1 MLRRVQYV
9 PERATKLIF
18 ASSQEAM
25 VLSVGREPCVPITDS
40 QILSAAT
47 SQPITQESDEEELQ
61 QSPRSLSSPIPRRR
75 KALASRKKRQRD
87 ADPVTDRPTKRQQP
101 SRRGGISST
110 GPTTQSA
117 DLDQIKKTSDT
128 PYFVES
134 EEEHER
140 DDDAFGDDI
149 GLSEG
154 DRDAGA
160 AGVDVG
166 GAGIDLPRLR
176 QMLEPKLRSLHPS
189 VRAEVQAKLQKYD
202 DDISRETAKIAAA
215 HRAIKKKQIELVDK
229 IGKLL
234 EQHSQPPLSPEPSNP
249 HSGSEESD
257 ESCTGGHTDQVQHD
271 TRKDDNTL
279 VHTEEVVQGD
289 QVLNDTPLEA
299 DKIDDNCRVVSLD
312 TSTMNPIA
320 HLSDNVTLEL
330 ETFERGVVPRKKRSE
345 KVFVPDCDNAHH
357 DSEKDQGDERFVNNL
372 FNFDDAG
379 NVPTEH
385 SLEDVACDRQAHEI
399 TIGQA
404 GPNIIFSN
412 LGRTM
417 DDNIGSLD
425 LPGHAEKLFL
435 EDPANQ
441 NNPIDHIIETFEK
454 DHVYIDSVAVD
465 ADTNH
470 SDPISSPSSIK
481 KTILI
486 PVIDRGHY
494 SLYAV
499 NFEASRVDV
508 LDTLDY
514 DNAGTTW
521 LYRHGESGATVIT
534 RLNALLQKKSKGA
547 LKKFGNFRLTKFS
560 YDVVNPEKSA
570 ELRAEYLYYLLFHP
584 SNKAEI
590 PEDLSRYPDHRL
602 PILNAHCHPHDINPE
617 IVPRVGM
624 VFSSEEQA
632 KLFYKR
638 YAREAGFPMKL
649 SRTKKSVR
657 EICCSRIG
665 KGEYYLGDEE
675 ERQRNNTS
683 KKSGCKAYIKLHR
696 DRDETGAIS
705 RNDLRL
711 SGSDG
716 TTHSLRT
723 TELLTEAMGV
733 VRAAA
738 MSSVGRDRAMD
749 VLRELRKQ
757 LEALPPDL
765 GPQAAPRPNLTTNCR
780 VVSLDTSTMNPIAH
794 LSDNVTLELETF
806 ERGVVPRKKRS
817 EKVFVPDCDNAHH
830 DSEKDQGDERF
841 VNNLFNFDDAGNVPT
856 EHSLED
862 VACDRQAH
870 EITIGQYTGGFRAVQ
885 KIPYSRRNQKRS
897 KDVDPNLLVD
907 SGVKRTTRAPQKLSS
922 PIKIGYMRT
931 SPGAEVSLRLRNMLC
946 DPHSAYKN
954 LTLMEYTMVNIDGD
968 CIMRSFPDFQETDNS
983 VMEAFVNCIWD
994 DDKNYRPELVKER
1007 LILHPQLAV
1016 CANVEN
1022 CGSQHN
1028 PDAVFSE
1035 ESLDTAF
1042 DLYMTNDI
1050 AWRSIKLIL
1059 IPVIDRGHYSLYAVN
1074 FEASRVD
1081 VLDTLDYDNAGT
1093 TWLYRHGES
1102 GATVITRLN
1111 ALLQKKS
1118 KGALKKFG
1126 NFRLTK
1132 FSCPTMEKSAEL
1144 RAEYLYYLLFHPSNK
1159 AEIPEDLSPVH
1170 SSHVVSS
1177 EATKGMETPSSRVRF
1192 AAMVSNQAPDS
1203 PEYYTVPCSAPDLSP
1218 RVSPP
1223 PTTAAPGLTRQ
1234 DEDSSIAAALRIVYP
1249 RTEHRLCRND
1259 LRLSGSDGT
1268 THSLRTTELLTEA
1281 MGVVRVAAMSSVGRD
1296 RAMDVL
1302 RELHKQLEALPPD
1315 LGPQAAPRP
1324 NVHTSFAEPHF
1335 EPQQPLSPSRH
1346 PCAGVDSY
1354 TQDVTNQEA
1363 SSIIP
1368 AQPYSIPVLISSQA
1382 PPRSRNKGGSVPIG
1396 VEVQIGAQGPKKC
1409 TQRCLKCGLKAGHNS
1424 ATCPND
1430 PKNTERYDRAKNP
1443 VKQKRGQP
1451 AGSGAMKF
1459 TRSNSRITRSTVVT
1473 KTQDDAEG
1481 HDVSG
1486 QEDIFYSS
1494 DE

>member
-9 PERATKLIF
+9 PERTTKLIF

-40 QILSAAT
+40 QILSAAA

-61 QSPRSLSSPIPRRR
+61 QSPRSPSSPIPRRR
-75 KALASRKKRQRD
+75 KALVSRKKRQRD

-117 DLDQIKKTSDT
+117 DLDQESDDECDKGKANVRCIPKKIKKTSDT

-140 DDDAFGDDI
+140 DDDAFGDDV

-189 VRAEVQAKLQKYD
+189 VQAEVQAELQKYD

-249 HSGSEESD
+249 HSGREESD

-345 KVFVPDCDNAHH
+345 K

-372 FNFDDAG
+372 FNFDDAALSNIIHFEKDG
-379 NVPTEH
+379 YETELDTCT
-385 SLEDVACDRQAHEI
+385 SK
-399 TIGQA
+399 A
-404 GPNIIFSN
+404 GPNIISSN

-425 LPGHAEKLFL
+425 LPAVQKIPYSRRNQKRSKDVDPNLLVDSGVKRTTRAPQKL
-435 EDPANQ
+435 
-441 NNPIDHIIETFEK
+441 
-454 DHVYIDSVAVD
+454 
-465 ADTNH
+465 
-470 SDPISSPSSIK
+470 SSPIK
-481 KTILI
+481 IGYMRTS
-486 PVIDRGHY
+486 PGAEVCANVENYGSQH
-494 SLYAV
+494 
-499 NFEASRVDV
+499 NPDV
-508 LDTLDY
+508 VFSEESLDTAFD
-514 DNAGTTW
+514 
-521 LYRHGESGATVIT
+521 LYMTNDI
-534 RLNALLQKKSKGA
+534 ALV
-547 LKKFGNFRLTKFS
+547 F
-560 YDVVNPEKSA
+560 
-570 ELRAEYLYYLLFHP
+570 LLHP
-584 SNKAEI
+584 
-590 PEDLSRYPDHRL
+590 PPLL
-602 PILNAHCHPHDINPE
+602 LPHDINPE

-665 KGEYYLGDEE
+665 KGEYYLGNKEK
-675 ERQRNNTS
+675 RQRNNTS

-705 RNDLRL
+705 QIRTLQLQMSFVLFIPGQNIDYAGMTCV
-711 SGSDG
+711 SVGSDG

-765 GPQAAPRPNLTTNCR
+765 GPQAAPRPNR
-780 VVSLDTSTMNPIAH
+780 
-794 LSDNVTLELETF
+794 
-806 ERGVVPRKKRS
+806 
-817 EKVFVPDCDNAHH
+817 
-830 DSEKDQGDERF
+830 
-841 VNNLFNFDDAGNVPT
+841 
-856 EHSLED
+856 
-862 VACDRQAH
+862 
-870 EITIGQYTGGFRAVQ
+870 
-885 KIPYSRRNQKRS
+885 
-897 KDVDPNLLVD
+897 
-907 SGVKRTTRAPQKLSS
+907 
-922 PIKIGYMRT
+922 
-931 SPGAEVSLRLRNMLC
+931 
-946 DPHSAYKN
+946 
-954 LTLMEYTMVNIDGD
+954 
-968 CIMRSFPDFQETDNS
+968 
-983 VMEAFVNCIWD
+983 
-994 DDKNYRPELVKER
+994 
-1007 LILHPQLAV
+1007 
-1016 CANVEN
+1016 
-1022 CGSQHN
+1022 
-1028 PDAVFSE
+1028 
-1035 ESLDTAF
+1035 
-1042 DLYMTNDI
+1042 
-1050 AWRSIKLIL
+1050 
-1059 IPVIDRGHYSLYAVN
+1059 
-1074 FEASRVD
+1074 
-1081 VLDTLDYDNAGT
+1081 
-1093 TWLYRHGES
+1093 
-1102 GATVITRLN
+1102 
-1111 ALLQKKS
+1111 
-1118 KGALKKFG
+1118 
-1126 NFRLTK
+1126 
-1132 FSCPTMEKSAEL
+1132 
-1144 RAEYLYYLLFHPSNK
+1144 
-1159 AEIPEDLSPVH
+1159 
-1170 SSHVVSS
+1170 
-1177 EATKGMETPSSRVRF
+1177 
-1192 AAMVSNQAPDS
+1192 
-1203 PEYYTVPCSAPDLSP
+1203 
-1218 RVSPP
+1218 
-1223 PTTAAPGLTRQ
+1223 
-1234 DEDSSIAAALRIVYP
+1234 
-1249 RTEHRLCRND
+1249 
-1259 LRLSGSDGT
+1259 
-1268 THSLRTTELLTEA
+1268 
-1281 MGVVRVAAMSSVGRD
+1281 
-1296 RAMDVL
+1296 
-1302 RELHKQLEALPPD
+1302 
-1315 LGPQAAPRP
+1315 
-1324 NVHTSFAEPHF
+1324 
-1335 EPQQPLSPSRH
+1335 
-1346 PCAGVDSY
+1346 
-1354 TQDVTNQEA
+1354 
-1363 SSIIP
+1363 
-1368 AQPYSIPVLISSQA
+1368 
-1382 PPRSRNKGGSVPIG
+1382 
-1396 VEVQIGAQGPKKC
+1396 
-1409 TQRCLKCGLKAGHNS
+1409 
-1424 ATCPND
+1424 
-1430 PKNTERYDRAKNP
+1430 
-1443 VKQKRGQP
+1443 KRGRP

-1486 QEDIFYSS
+1486 QEDSFYSS

>member
-1 MLRRVQYV
+1 MLVSTTTPRLGIASEAALLTLLLSPRVDANPGASRDGRTLLV
-9 PERATKLIF
+9 LVATALVVGSAIGRSICARATSLNREEMPTKQAESLSPVEEESTWESDDECDKGKANVRCIRKKVYETIQKLSRHQCTELEKLGWKDFLKFCTDALECRKLLVWLMNRID
-18 ASSQEAM
+18 AEAM
-25 VLSVGREPCVPITDS
+25 CIPLDDVQCKKAISRTVKYEELTIFYLDHLLHRN
-40 QILSAAT
+40 T
-47 SQPITQESDEEELQ
+47 SQKSWTL
-61 QSPRSLSSPIPRRR
+61 PRSAYYTKNIV
-75 KALASRKKRQRD
+75 RD
-87 ADPVTDRPTKRQQP
+87 IIKDAKNKDSEGKLFF
-101 SRRGGISST
+101 T
-110 GPTTQSA
+110 G
-117 DLDQIKKTSDT
+117 LQIKKTSDT

-140 DDDAFGDDI
+140 DDDAFGDNV

-154 DRDAGA
+154 DHDAGA

-166 GAGIDLPRLR
+166 GAG
-176 QMLEPKLRSLHPS
+176 
-189 VRAEVQAKLQKYD
+189 
-202 DDISRETAKIAAA
+202 
-215 HRAIKKKQIELVDK
+215 
-229 IGKLL
+229 
-234 EQHSQPPLSPEPSNP
+234 
-249 HSGSEESD
+249 
-257 ESCTGGHTDQVQHD
+257 TGGHTDQVQHD

-357 DSEKDQGDERFVNNL
+357 DSQKDQGDERFVNNL

-404 GPNIIFSN
+404 GPNIISSN

-425 LPGHAEKLFL
+425 LPGMCQCVENCGSQH
-435 EDPANQ
+435 
-441 NNPIDHIIETFEK
+441 NPDVFSEE
-454 DHVYIDSVAVD
+454 SL
-465 ADTNH
+465 DTAFDLYMTN
-470 SDPISSPSSIK
+470 DIAWRSIK
-481 KTILI
+481 LILI

-547 LKKFGNFRLTKFS
+547 LKKRNLLSFVQS
-560 YDVVNPEKSA
+560 I
-570 ELRAEYLYYLLFHP
+570 LYYLLFHP

-590 PEDLSRYPDHRL
+590 PEDLSPVHSSHVVSSEATKGMETPSSRVRFAAMVSNQAPDSPEYYTVPCSAPDLSPRVSPPPTTAAPGLTRQGFPSPTCPDRHT
-602 PILNAHCHPHDINPE
+602 PPATINSDEMATPDPQQTYTHPHDINPE

-705 RNDLRL
+705 QMRTLQLQLPFVLFIPGQNIDYAGGTSFASIEALNALYANYEGLKDDLD
-711 SGSDG
+711 SAIN
-716 TTHSLRT
+716 HP
-723 TELLTEAMGV
+723 LTVAEFESCW
-733 VRAAA
+733 AA
-738 MSSVGRDRAMD
+738 MLDKYSLHENVTLSSCTGGHTDQVQHDTRKDDNTLVHTEEVVQGDQ
-749 VLRELRKQ
+749 VLNDTP
-757 LEALPPDL
+757 LEADKIDD
-765 GPQAAPRPNLTTNCR
+765 NCR

-817 EKVFVPDCDNAHH
+817 EKILRKIKVM
-830 DSEKDQGDERF
+830 KRF

-870 EITIGQYTGGFRAVQ
+870 EITIGQAGPNIISSNLGRTMDDNIGSLDLPGHAEKLFPEDPANQNNPIDHIIETFKKDHVYTDSVAVDADTNH
-885 KIPYSRRNQKRS
+885 S
-897 KDVDPNLLVD
+897 DPI
-907 SGVKRTTRAPQKLSS
+907 SS
-922 PIKIGYMRT
+922 PSSTKKT
-931 SPGAEVSLRLRNMLC
+931 V
-946 DPHSAYKN
+946 
-954 LTLMEYTMVNIDGD
+954 
-968 CIMRSFPDFQETDNS
+968 F
-983 VMEAFVNCIWD
+983 
-994 DDKNYRPELVKER
+994 
-1007 LILHPQLAV
+1007 
-1016 CANVEN
+1016 ANVEN

-1132 FSCPTMEKSAEL
+1132 FSCPTMVRPNDCTFLTMKYAEHYTGVPGCVDDVVNPEKSAEL

-1159 AEIPEDLSPVH
+1159 AEIPEDLSH
-1170 SSHVVSS
+1170 
-1177 EATKGMETPSSRVRF
+1177 
-1192 AAMVSNQAPDS
+1192 
-1203 PEYYTVPCSAPDLSP
+1203 
-1218 RVSPP
+1218 
-1223 PTTAAPGLTRQ
+1223 
-1234 DEDSSIAAALRIVYP
+1234 EDSSIAAALRIVYP
-1249 RTEHRLCRND
+1249 RTEHRLCRWHI
-1259 LRLSGSDGT
+1259 LRK
-1268 THSLRTTELLTEA
+1268 HR
-1281 MGVVRVAAMSSVGRD
+1281 
-1296 RAMDVL
+1296 
-1302 RELHKQLEALPPD
+1302 EALNA
-1315 LGPQAAPRP
+1315 LYA
-1324 NVHTSFAEPHF
+1324 NYE
-1335 EPQQPLSPSRH
+1335 
-1346 PCAGVDSY
+1346 
-1354 TQDVTNQEA
+1354 
-1363 SSIIP
+1363 
-1368 AQPYSIPVLISSQA
+1368 
-1382 PPRSRNKGGSVPIG
+1382 
-1396 VEVQIGAQGPKKC
+1396 
-1409 TQRCLKCGLKAGHNS
+1409 GLKDDLDS
-1424 ATCPND
+1424 AINHPL
-1430 PKNTERYDRAKNP
+1430 
-1443 VKQKRGQP
+1443 
-1451 AGSGAMKF
+1451 
-1459 TRSNSRITRSTVVT
+1459 TV
-1473 KTQDDAEG
+1473 AEFE
-1481 HDVSG
+1481 SC
-1486 QEDIFYSS
+1486 
-1494 DE
+1494 

>member
-9 PERATKLIF
+9 PERTTKLIF
-18 ASSQEAM
+18 ASSQDAM

-40 QILSAAT
+40 QILSAAA
-47 SQPITQESDEEELQ
+47 SQPITQESDEEELP
-61 QSPRSLSSPIPRRR
+61 QSPRSPSSPIPRRR

-101 SRRGGISST
+101 SRRGGILST

-117 DLDQIKKTSDT
+117 DLDQESDDECDKGKANVRCIPKKVYETIQKLSRHQRTELEKLGWKDFLKFRTDALECRELLVWLMNRIDAEAMCIPLDDGKKIYMKPIHLKTAFGLPSGGVELKQYSARKQSQELSNMRNLLHVSSNVTVERCLAEIADKRNDELSLRCFFMIISARLLFCRPKFHIGMEDICFSLDYQTLGQSDICGAVFRQLQNSIRDWQRSISTNKSLSGCSLFLMIKKTSDT

-140 DDDAFGDDI
+140 DDDAFGDDV

-189 VRAEVQAKLQKYD
+189 VQAEVQAELQKYD

-229 IGKLL
+229 TKLGSFWSSTPNL
-234 EQHSQPPLSPEPSNP
+234 PCPLSHPTLTLEV
-249 HSGSEESD
+249 EESD

-399 TIGQA
+399 TIGQVSCGYSALSNIIHFEKDGYKTELDTCTSKA
-404 GPNIIFSN
+404 GPNIISSN

-425 LPGHAEKLFL
+425 LPGMCQCGELWIPAQSRCCFL
-435 EDPANQ
+435 
-441 NNPIDHIIETFEK
+441 
-454 DHVYIDSVAVD
+454 
-465 ADTNH
+465 
-470 SDPISSPSSIK
+470 
-481 KTILI
+481 
-486 PVIDRGHY
+486 
-494 SLYAV
+494 
-499 NFEASRVDV
+499 
-508 LDTLDY
+508 
-514 DNAGTTW
+514 
-521 LYRHGESGATVIT
+521 
-534 RLNALLQKKSKGA
+534 
-547 LKKFGNFRLTKFS
+547 
-560 YDVVNPEKSA
+560 
-570 ELRAEYLYYLLFHP
+570 
-584 SNKAEI
+584 
-590 PEDLSRYPDHRL
+590 
-602 PILNAHCHPHDINPE
+602 
-617 IVPRVGM
+617 
-624 VFSSEEQA
+624 
-632 KLFYKR
+632 
-638 YAREAGFPMKL
+638 
-649 SRTKKSVR
+649 
-657 EICCSRIG
+657 
-665 KGEYYLGDEE
+665 
-675 ERQRNNTS
+675 
-683 KKSGCKAYIKLHR
+683 
-696 DRDETGAIS
+696 
-705 RNDLRL
+705 
-711 SGSDG
+711 
-716 TTHSLRT
+716 
-723 TELLTEAMGV
+723 
-733 VRAAA
+733 
-738 MSSVGRDRAMD
+738 
-749 VLRELRKQ
+749 
-757 LEALPPDL
+757 
-765 GPQAAPRPNLTTNCR
+765 
-780 VVSLDTSTMNPIAH
+780 
-794 LSDNVTLELETF
+794 
-806 ERGVVPRKKRS
+806 
-817 EKVFVPDCDNAHH
+817 
-830 DSEKDQGDERF
+830 
-841 VNNLFNFDDAGNVPT
+841 
-856 EHSLED
+856 
-862 VACDRQAH
+862 
-870 EITIGQYTGGFRAVQ
+870 
-885 KIPYSRRNQKRS
+885 
-897 KDVDPNLLVD
+897 
-907 SGVKRTTRAPQKLSS
+907 
-922 PIKIGYMRT
+922 
-931 SPGAEVSLRLRNMLC
+931 
-946 DPHSAYKN
+946 
-954 LTLMEYTMVNIDGD
+954 
-968 CIMRSFPDFQETDNS
+968 
-983 VMEAFVNCIWD
+983 
-994 DDKNYRPELVKER
+994 
-1007 LILHPQLAV
+1007 
-1016 CANVEN
+1016 
-1022 CGSQHN
+1022 
-1028 PDAVFSE
+1028 SE

-1132 FSCPTMEKSAEL
+1132 FSCPTMVRPNDCTFLTMKYAEHYTGVPGCVDDVVNPEKSAEL

-1234 DEDSSIAAALRIVYP
+1234 VPYQFIKFLAIQGADVKSIFKGSIPKNSWDYEALWS
-1249 RTEHRLCRND
+1249 LSND

-1281 MGVVRVAAMSSVGRD
+1281 MGVVHAAAMSSVGRD

-1302 RELHKQLEALPPD
+1302 RELRKQLEALPPD

-1409 TQRCLKCGLKAGHNS
+1409 TRHCLKCGLKAGHNS

-1430 PKNTERYDRAKNP
+1430 PKNTEHYDRAKNP
-1443 VKQKRGQP
+1443 VKRKRGRP
-1451 AGSGAMKF
+1451 ADSGAMKF

-1486 QEDIFYSS
+1486 QEDNFYSS